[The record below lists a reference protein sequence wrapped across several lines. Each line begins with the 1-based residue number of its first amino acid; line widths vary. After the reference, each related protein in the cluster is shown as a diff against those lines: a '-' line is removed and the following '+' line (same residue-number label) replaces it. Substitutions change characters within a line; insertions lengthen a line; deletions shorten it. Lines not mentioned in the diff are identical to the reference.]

1 MKTILKQTTWL
12 IVAQVLTKAVGFFY
26 TIFLAKNL
34 GVSDFGLFTVAL
46 AYFSI
51 ISSIADFGFNRFL
64 VREVVRNELKT
75 SELLCNVVML
85 RLVLTSILFAVFA
98 IFLYSLDPDKIRVSL
113 ILLAVLAILPQSVAL
128 TFDSIFVAFR
138 KLQFSAV
145 ALLLSSL
152 LTTLAGLFLV
162 TSGFG
167 VMGAINA
174 LIFGQLIFAATLIIL
189 LYGKFGLLLSNIKL
203 SIIKKAIIGSLPYG
217 LLGVLGLL
225 YFRIDAV
232 LLSYLRGSF
241 ETGLY
246 GIAYRFLEAIV
257 FVPGAFAVA
266 LFPKM
271 AKLHDD
277 NLAEVKKLYFKALKL
292 MAVLGM
298 AVMFG
303 YLFILPLAIKLF
315 LPQFLQSI
323 DVIKILFLSIPF
335 IFLATPGVQLLLS
348 TEKYLTEV
356 IVLSTFTVVL
366 NILLNL
372 LFIPQFGF
380 SAAAWITV
388 LSDALSFVI
397 FFLLIKYQILDRKN

>member
-1 MKTILKQTTWL
+1 MN
-12 IVAQVLTKAVGFFY
+12 V
-26 TIFLAKNL
+26 
-34 GVSDFGLFTVAL
+34 
-46 AYFSI
+46 FS
-51 ISSIADFGFNRFL
+51 
-64 VREVVRNELKT
+64 T
-75 SELLCNVVML
+75 SH
-85 RLVLTSILFAVFA
+85 
-98 IFLYSLDPDKIRVSL
+98 K
-113 ILLAVLAILPQSVAL
+113 
-128 TFDSIFVAFR
+128 
-138 KLQFSAV
+138 
-145 ALLLSSL
+145 
-152 LTTLAGLFLV
+152 
-162 TSGFG
+162 
-167 VMGAINA
+167 
-174 LIFGQLIFAATLIIL
+174 
-189 LYGKFGLLLSNIKL
+189 
-203 SIIKKAIIGSLPYG
+203 
-217 LLGVLGLL
+217 
-225 YFRIDAV
+225 
-232 LLSYLRGSF
+232 
-241 ETGLY
+241 
-246 GIAYRFLEAIV
+246 
-257 FVPGAFAVA
+257 
-266 LFPKM
+266 
-271 AKLHDD
+271 
-277 NLAEVKKLYFKALKL
+277 AEVKKLYFKALKL